1 MNYSISRMSHIC
13 CIQSLQIRINNQSDS
28 YELLNTRTDT
38 ELLDLRDNLV
48 IKYNKAIKK
57 EKLITDD
64 LK

>member
-1 MNYSISRMSHIC
+1 MNYSISRMNHIC
-13 CIQSLQIRINNQSDS
+13 CIQSLQIRINNQPDS